1 MSGNSTRRDGRD
13 ASGAS
18 HDASHDTPN
27 GGRMAS
33 HLDRPVGWTLS
44 VSVGKPVAFVLG
56 RPPAPDAAMYGDFAA
71 EKADASPE
79 QKPPGV
85 VVVVR
90 SGDAL
95 LFRGHA
101 VFHAVDGFAEDEGE
115 DALAAEEGGSGGGKK
130 RILPEAWRERLLA
143 PARAAPCAGWRPE
156 RLALLFRHE
165 VDSTTSAGGH
175 L

>member
-1 MSGNSTRRDGRD
+1 M
-13 ASGAS
+13 
-18 HDASHDTPN
+18 
-27 GGRMAS
+27 
-33 HLDRPVGWTLS
+33 
-44 VSVGKPVAFVLG
+44 
-56 RPPAPDAAMYGDFAA
+56 
-71 EKADASPE
+71 
-79 QKPPGV
+79 
-85 VVVVR
+85 R

-130 RILPEAWRERLLA
+130 RTLPEAWRERLLA
-143 PARAAPCAGWRPE
+143 PARAAPSAGWRPE

>member
-1 MSGNSTRRDGRD
+1 
-13 ASGAS
+13 
-18 HDASHDTPN
+18 
-27 GGRMAS
+27 
-33 HLDRPVGWTLS
+33 
-44 VSVGKPVAFVLG
+44 
-56 RPPAPDAAMYGDFAA
+56 
-71 EKADASPE
+71 
-79 QKPPGV
+79 
-85 VVVVR
+85 
-90 SGDAL
+90 
-95 LFRGHA
+95 